1 MTDTPDTRLKK
12 LLFRS
17 QHRGT
22 RESDLLLGGFAASHL
37 AAMTPAQLDRY
48 EALLEENDAD
58 LLAWITGR
66 SVPPSAHDHDV
77 LNLLINFR
85 IKP

>member
-1 MTDTPDTRLKK
+1 MTDTQDIRLKK

-22 RESDLLLGGFAASHL
+22 RESDLLLGGFAAANL
-37 AAMTPAQLDRY
+37 ATMTPEQLDRY

-58 LLAWITGR
+58 LIDWITGR
-66 SVPPSAHDHDV
+66 SAPPVSRDHDI
-77 LNLLINFR
+77 LNLLVNFR
-85 IKP
+85 LKT

>member
-1 MTDTPDTRLKK
+1 MTDTQDIRLKK

-22 RESDLLLGGFAASHL
+22 RESDLLLGGFAAAHL
-37 AAMTPAQLDRY
+37 ATMTPEQLDRY
-48 EALLEENDAD
+48 EALLEENDTD

-66 SVPPSAHDHDV
+66 AAPPPNLDHDI
-77 LNLLINFR
+77 LDLLINFR
-85 IKP
+85 I

>member
-1 MTDTPDTRLKK
+1 MTDTQDIRLKK

-22 RESDLLLGGFAASHL
+22 RESDLLLGGFAAANL
-37 AAMTPAQLDRY
+37 ATMTPAQLDRY

-58 LLAWITGR
+58 LIDWITNR
-66 SVPPSAHDHDV
+66 SPPPANHDNNV
-77 LNLLINFR
+77 LSLLINFR
-85 IKP
+85 LKL